1 MVYNCLFYIFM
12 NILHITDELTKK
24 NYSISSLIFFLI
36 DYIEEKK
43 EIKHHILTTSLQKN
57 LFKDENQILIIKK
70 KFLFNFYNINLAIE
84 KIVKIAVERRLCR
97 LFFANNLRFINLALH
112 KAFHSFFCSHAWNA
126 LRCSI
131 KKQKYN

>member
-1 MVYNCLFYIFM
+1 M

-70 KFLFNFYNINLAIE
+70 KFLFNF
-84 KIVKIAVERRLCR
+84 
-97 LFFANNLRFINLALH
+97 
-112 KAFHSFFCSHAWNA
+112 
-126 LRCSI
+126 
-131 KKQKYN
+131 